1 MLNGYAKAGRL
12 DHARRL
18 FDGMATKDL
27 VAWNTLVSGYCRA
40 GRLAEARALF
50 DAMPIR
56 TMVSSTAMVQGY
68 FRAGMLRE
76 AREMF
81 DAMPERDVVTWKVM
95 VKAYA
100 YRGHC
105 QEAVE
110 LFDRMP
116 WRNLDSW
123 ITMISG
129 FLHSGRVDE
138 AVRLFERM
146 QDKTVIAWNLIVT
159 GLARNGRVSTAR
171 EFFDRMPENKDIVA
185 WNGMITAY
193 AKNGQMSEA
202 RRLFDSMPAKD
213 VVSWSI
219 MIDGYAMIKLKDE
232 AVGFFLL
239 MLRSAVSP
247 DSTTLISVMV
257 TSENK
262 VEVGQIHG
270 VATKTGLLSKTPLGN
285 TLLTMYSRS
294 GSLHSAWRAFKMLQ
308 EKDDITWTSMMQA
321 FLKHGR
327 ASYALQAFAQMLRHG
342 HDPSSITFT
351 AALSACRQAGLFEKC
366 QNIFRSIYAYG
377 IKPTIEHRDILIR
390 IQRRREAM
398 EVVTAMPPETRG
410 QEMEFKHRKKMEK
423 KDSKKKSVED
433 SRLPIEEPAGAEAV
447 AATECTP
454 TKGVFGWA
462 VAYLKALVGK

>member
-1 MLNGYAKAGRL
+1 MPRPAASTTPAGCSTEW
-12 DHARRL
+12 RRRTWWPGAPCSPVTAAPGASL
-18 FDGMATKDL
+18 
-27 VAWNTLVSGYCRA
+27 R
-40 GRLAEARALF
+40 RALF
-50 DAMPIR
+50 DTMPIR
-56 TMVSSTAMVQGY
+56 TMVSWTVMVQGY
-68 FRAGMLRE
+68 ARAGMLRE

-81 DAMPERDVVTWKVM
+81 DAMPERDVFAWTVM

-100 YRGHC
+100 DCGHF
-105 QEAVE
+105 QEAME

-116 WRNLDSW
+116 WRNSYSW
-123 ITMISG
+123 NTMISG
-129 FLHSGRVDE
+129 FLRAGRVDE

-146 QDKTVIAWNLIVT
+146 HDRTVFSWNVMVT
-159 GLARNGRVSTAR
+159 GLARNGRLSMAR
-171 EFFDRMPENKDIVA
+171 EFFDKMPKNKDIVS

-193 AKNGQMSEA
+193 AKNGQMTEA

-219 MIDGYAMIKLKDE
+219 IIDGYAMIELKDE
-232 AVGFFLL
+232 AVGLFLL

-257 TSENK
+257 TAENK

-270 VATKTGLLSKTPLGN
+270 MATKTGLLSETSLGN

-294 GSLHSAWRAFKMLQ
+294 GGLHSAWRAFKMLQ
-308 EKDDITWTSMMQA
+308 EKDAITWTSMMQA

-327 ASYALQAFAQMLRHG
+327 ASCALQTFAQMLRHG
-342 HDPSSITFT
+342 HNPSPITFT
-351 AALSACRQAGLFEKC
+351 AALSACRQAGLVEKG
-366 QNIFRSIYAYG
+366 QNIFRSIFAYG
-377 IKPTIEHRDILIR
+377 LKPTIEHRDILIR
-390 IQRRREAM
+390 IHRGREAM

-410 QEMEFKHRKKMEK
+410 QEMEFKHRKKMEE

-433 SRLPIEEPAGAEAV
+433 SRLAIEEPAEAV
-447 AATECTP
+447 AATECIP